1 MKIKPGVIAAVGAL
15 IVLLGPSAAAQDFQ
29 VVVNNANDT
38 QSVTKQQ
45 LSRCFM
51 KQTTTWI
58 NGQTIAPVDQA
69 ASSTVREEFSK
80 EVLGRD
86 VSAVK
91 SFWQRQIFSGR
102 SVPPPEK
109 ASDEEVLAFIR
120 ANPGAVGY
128 VSAAASLG
136 TGVRALVVTDD

>member
-1 MKIKPGVIAAVGAL
+1 MKIKTAIFAAAGAL
-15 IVLLGPSAAAQDFQ
+15 FLLLVPTAAAQDFQ
-29 VVVNNANDT
+29 VVVNATNDI
-38 QSVTKQQ
+38 QSVNKQQ

-69 ASSTVREEFSK
+69 ASSTVRQKFSK
-80 EVLGRD
+80 DVLGKD

-109 ASDEEVLAFIR
+109 ASDAEVLAFVR
-120 ANPGAVGY
+120 ANAGGVGY
-128 VSAAASLG
+128 VSTGASLG
-136 TGVRALVVTDD
+136 SGVKVLSVTED